1 MKKIT
6 PISAIRAYCI
16 NCCGDNQ
23 KAPALCSSQDCAL
36 YAYRLG
42 KNPARKGVGGGKGR
56 KCNGEGIM
64 PSRVAK
70 TLPVQVCT
78 QTGRRE
84 IVVSGHKRIIIE
96 DVEEI

>member
-1 MKKIT
+1 MEKSKKIT

-16 NCCGDNQ
+16 DCCGNNQ
-23 KAPALCSSQDCAL
+23 KAPALCSSTDCAL

-42 KNPARKGVGGGKGR
+42 KNPARKGMGGGKGR
-56 KCNGEGIM
+56 KCNGGEIM
-64 PSRVAK
+64 ASRVAK
-70 TLPVQVCT
+70 T
-78 QTGRRE
+78 RRE